1 MTRCALLLIALLPLA
16 ACVQSLDEGESS
28 FVGNDVYAPGQP
40 GYAQIHVGNHRYW
53 TRHGTGLDELHFYTG
68 IRPGEPLFPVNGAQK
83 KDLPP
88 WTARMTPNDI
98 EDLVSASLERKGL
111 RNVRATGLR
120 PCPFGAA
127 KGFCFDLAMASR
139 AGLEMRGRV
148 LAATRKGTL
157 DLLLFTAPAEYY
169 FGDALPAMDRVFAAI
184 QTK

>member
-1 MTRCALLLIALLPLA
+1 MRFSLTLFLLLPLA
-16 ACVQSLDEGESS
+16 ACMQSLEDGESS

-68 IRPGEPLFPVNGAQK
+68 IKPGEPLFPVNNTQN
-83 KDLPP
+83 KDLAP

-98 EDLVSASLERKGL
+98 EELLAASLERKGM

-127 KGFCFDLAMASR
+127 KGFCFDLAMANRS
-139 AGLEMRGRV
+139 GLEIRGRV
-148 LAATRKGTL
+148 LAATRKGGL

-169 FGDALPAMDRVFAAI
+169 FADSLPAMDRIFAAI